1 MINYGMKFIKIFSI
15 NVLLILFFIFFVEI
29 FFGYWFDKDNFGPYM
44 REHRMKKN
52 LYTIKIDEKTHN
64 FTYKRNYFGFRGE
77 DVKPEDIKII
87 LIGGSTAD
95 ERYKPEKFTISG
107 YLNASL
113 KNNNFDLKIINA
125 GIEGQSTRGH
135 IINFKHWFPKLKNFS
150 PKYIIFYVGINDAL
164 LNLSDD
170 IIIKSMSDGS
180 DGWVKNPN
188 KIESFS
194 DNFKSSSIFYDH
206 LRKAKH
212 KFYLGN
218 EQKRLIY
225 DLDYT
230 LGEKISGS
238 KFQYLSYNQK
248 LKLYDLNKLQKI
260 HEKKIKYYLSNI
272 DKLSNYT
279 KSLGAIPIFINQ
291 EMAEASNSKE
301 LFIMNLSLIDHCK
314 NKSYNCIDLAKNL
327 VGVPQYFW
335 DGVHTTPSG
344 SEKIADIIFPRLI
357 KFLNK

>member
-1 MINYGMKFIKIFSI
+1 MINYGKKFLKIFTI
-15 NVLLILFFIFFVEI
+15 NVLLILFFISFVEI

-52 LYTIKIDEKTHN
+52 LYTVKTNEKTYN

-77 DVKPEDIKII
+77 DLKPEDIEII

-95 ERYKPEKFTISG
+95 ERYKPEKFTITG

-113 KNNNFDLKIINA
+113 KNKNFDLKIINA

-135 IINFKHWFPKLKNFS
+135 IINFKHWFPKIKNLS

-170 IIIKSMSDGS
+170 IIAKSMS

-194 DNFKSSSIFYDH
+194 DNFKSSSIFYDL
-206 LRKAKH
+206 LRKTKH

-218 EQKRLIY
+218 EQKRIIY

-230 LGEKISGS
+230 IEEKTSGS

-272 DKLSNYT
+272 DKLSDYT
-279 KSLGAIPIFINQ
+279 KSLGAVPIFINQ

-335 DGVHTTPSG
+335 DGVHTTPLG
-344 SEKIADIIFPRLI
+344 SKKIADIIFPRLI